1 MLNDVILD
9 LSFYDH
15 PEKSL
20 LWNRPAPVP
29 QMPQPMDHGDSE
41 VLEVLSPAE
50 VEMLLNMMSDEPKP
64 DSEDDGGRGEVERL
78 LSMMGGSP
86 AGESDG
92 VV

>member
-20 LWNRPAPVP
+20 LWNRPAPVQ

-50 VEMLLNMMSDEPKP
+50 VEMLLNMMIDKSET
-64 DSEDDGGRGEVERL
+64 SREDD
-78 LSMMGGSP
+78 
-86 AGESDG
+86 
-92 VV
+92 